1 MEKKKRS
8 GTSST
13 FKEIQSFNKSYLD
26 LSNYSKDNYGK
37 QNSINNTNEVFEF
50 FTSITNN
57 QKDISKK
64 YEQLFSL
71 IKKFGKEIKYLLAK
85 NDEYSGIL
93 IDTKECVKR
102 IKAKLSGDSCEE
114 FENLEAELL
123 KDKNN
128 IDVISKIVTY
138 LWEEIG
144 YHNKNS
150 IEWNKKIEELKKY
163 IGSKDEFL
171 KLERKLTIT
180 SEELKKEMVDNMSS
194 LKEQQDLKIKIKEER
209 NIYRKDI
216 QNVHEKILYVILKF
230 LLRDKRW
237 KTLKYFFHFWLN
249 TTRRRKEATNQMV
262 SRLGKKMHCLLLF
275 CFRKLKSNSF
285 EGYLIDKVTGLVDF
299 PLHGN
304 GGHGSSQRGV
314 QSKAGRAYDY
324 SGNDSGNPY
333 GSGSHQNS
341 GNDSG
346 NPYGSGSHQNSG
358 NDSGNPYGS
367 GSHQNSGNDSGNP
380 YGSGSHQNS
389 GNDSGNPYSSGNHQ
403 NSGNPYSS
411 GNRQNSRNTLRSTP
425 RERNKSSVFSNL
437 VNSDKTRDGDNVS
450 PGSYDHLNSRSR
462 KRSES
467 MLFYKKENSSATQK
481 SEVATNLYDQSGDFS
496 SGKRGTHRF
505 GNDSEDGEG
514 GGGNDGRQGSRVGA
528 NGSYERNV
536 THDRNS
542 THDRTSTHDGNYD
555 YQKNSLRGPS
565 HETQEHP
572 GRESNHHVEK
582 MYDNLA
588 RQMKDKADRKS
599 VEMIHQTIKKM
610 NNKINDIRDTLDKQN
625 KMMANDDMLRNVPS
639 GKSSLN
645 YKNHSNKK
653 HPDLDYNHSVANS
666 SLNLPCERTLSEYLT
681 NKNKSRNTNTD
692 ELNRPKGLRKQ
703 SEDFQKMSE
712 YNNRQ
717 KKYDNHAHKKSY
729 ENMEKWNLNND
740 QYSHSNSMDMTSVD
754 ESYLYQRQ
762 SKSSA
767 RSASHLKNDA
777 NALGGGHGGGHGS
790 SIGSAVGSGMGSGL
804 GGGQYS
810 AACSSKG
817 ETKRGGRGDSRGEAR
832 RDSRGEAR
840 RESKHNG
847 RGEARHD
854 SKHDSKRDPKSD
866 GREAKAAHGTHHA
879 TSNRR
884 DFIENSNASS
894 SPSDIKLVL
903 RTGGGF
909 RKLSEHCQKN
919 YIEKLNYLNDNNL
932 LGYETNL
939 NIKIKGHPFMHN
951 VPNGHQKDHKKE
963 KRHRSLSKFY
973 NMH

>member
-285 EGYLIDKVTGLVDF
+285 EGYLIDKVMGLVDF

-324 SGNDSGNPY
+324 
-333 GSGSHQNS
+333 
-341 GNDSG
+341 
-346 NPYGSGSHQNSG
+346 
-358 NDSGNPYGS
+358 
-367 GSHQNSGNDSGNP
+367 SGNDSGNP

>member
-249 TTRRRKEATNQMV
+249 TTRRRKESTNQMV

-346 NPYGSGSHQNSG
+346 NPY
-358 NDSGNPYGS
+358 
-367 GSHQNSGNDSGNP
+367 
-380 YGSGSHQNS
+380 
-389 GNDSGNPYSSGNHQ
+389 SSGNHQ

-437 VNSDKTRDGDNVS
+437 VNNDKTRDGDNVS

>member
-285 EGYLIDKVTGLVDF
+285 EGYLIDRVMGLVDF

-324 SGNDSGNPY
+324 
-333 GSGSHQNS
+333 
-341 GNDSG
+341 
-346 NPYGSGSHQNSG
+346 
-358 NDSGNPYGS
+358 
-367 GSHQNSGNDSGNP
+367 SGNDSGNP

-832 RDSRGEAR
+832 R
-840 RESKHNG
+840 ESKHNG

>member
-324 SGNDSGNPY
+324 
-333 GSGSHQNS
+333 
-341 GNDSG
+341 
-346 NPYGSGSHQNSG
+346 
-358 NDSGNPYGS
+358 
-367 GSHQNSGNDSGNP
+367 SGNDSGNP